1 MLRTPLKLKLS
12 ALFTRPRLT
21 SIVALL
27 TLHGCVTDV
36 VRFPPS
42 AGHISEAPKVEAS
55 SNIPAPVQVPLQLPP
70 PKIQAK
76 PLTYNVVVTEV
87 PVKELLFSLA
97 RDTKLNID
105 VHPNIQGVVTL
116 NAINETLTAILDR
129 IAYQVNIRYK
139 LEGNTLIVTPD
150 TPFLKSYQVNY
161 VNLSRK
167 TSSSIGVATQV
178 ATTGSTATAGGAAA
192 TAAGNNSSSTTVTGT
207 STNDFWE
214 VLSANIRD
222 ILKSTRSAVQSS
234 EDKNS
239 RVEAARVSREERLQQ
254 ANAVARAGQA
264 APQLARELFGRQADG
279 FEDKRDDVIINPVT
293 GAVLVM
299 ATEAQHKLVHQ
310 YIEGVTTAAARQ
322 VLIEATIVEVSLKDQ
337 FRAGIDW
344 SRLVALGAAQT
355 GFSFSTTP
363 NLASGL
369 PAFLSLNYQ
378 NRSDNFRAA
387 IQLLESFG
395 DARVLS
401 SPKLLV
407 LNNQTSIL
415 KVVDNL
421 VYFTIDVQQGTLS
434 ATGLVT
440 QPTFTTTVNTVPVG
454 VVMSVTPQVN
464 ENGRVTLVV
473 RPTISRQN
481 GFVSDPNPALGS
493 GANRIRNDVPVI
505 QVREMES
512 VLQITSG
519 ETAILG
525 GLMQDDVSKNRD
537 GLPGLTDNP
546 VTNILIGTRDR
557 RATQTELVIF
567 LRPTVITNPS
577 LSSEEL
583 SFYKRFLPR
592 PDAPSASEGAMAK

>member
-1 MLRTPLKLKLS
+1 LKPTLYTLS
-12 ALFTRPRLT
+12 LAG
-21 SIVALL
+21 LL
-27 TLHGCVTDV
+27 ALHGCASDVT
-36 VRFPPS
+36 RFPPS
-42 AGHISEAPKVEAS
+42 TGHISEKPKAADAG
-55 SNIPAPVQVPLQLPP
+55 NIPAPVQVPLQLPP
-70 PKIQAK
+70 PKAQAK

-150 TPFLKSYQVNY
+150 TPYLKSYQVNY

-167 TSSSIGVATQV
+167 TSSSIAVATQV
-178 ATTGSTATAGGAAA
+178 ATTGSTTTGAASGSGS
-192 TAAGNNSSSTTVTGT
+192 AAGNNSSSTTVTGT
-207 STNDFWE
+207 SSNDFWE

-222 ILKSTRSAVQSS
+222 ILKSTRSAVQSA
-234 EDKNS
+234 EDKNA
-239 RVEAARVSREERLQQ
+239 RVEAARTAREERLQQ
-254 ANAVARAGQA
+254 ASAVARAGQS
-264 APQLARELFGRQADG
+264 APQLFSAVFGQSG
-279 FEDKRDDVIINPVT
+279 QPGTPSESKDDVIINPVSGT
-293 GAVLVM
+293 VLVM
-299 ATEAQHKLVHQ
+299 GTDAQHKLVHQ
-310 YIEGVTTAAARQ
+310 YIEGVSAAAARQ
-322 VLIEATIVEVSLKDQ
+322 VLIEATIVEVTLKDQ

-355 GFSFSTTP
+355 GFAFNTAQ

-369 PAFLSLNYQ
+369 PAFLTLSYQ
-378 NRSDNFRAA
+378 NSSDNFKGT

-434 ATGLVT
+434 ATGLIT

-481 GFVSDPNPALGS
+481 GFVSDPNPALGTGS
-493 GANRIRNDVPVI
+493 SRIRNDVPVI

-512 VLQITSG
+512 VLQVTSG

-557 RATQTELVIF
+557 NATQTELVIF

-577 LSSEEL
+577 LSSDEL
-583 SFYKRFLPR
+583 SFYKRFLPQQ
-592 PDAPSASEGAMAK
+592 PAANAP

>member
-1 MLRTPLKLKLS
+1 MKQN
-12 ALFTRPRLT
+12 LFTAFLVPRL
-21 SIVALL
+21 SLIVTLLALQS
-27 TLHGCVTDV
+27 CASDV
-36 VRFPPS
+36 ARFPPS
-42 AGHISEAPKVEAS
+42 QGHISEQPKPAAV
-55 SNIPAPVQVPLQLPP
+55 SNIPSPVQVPLQLPP
-70 PKIQAK
+70 PKAQAK

-139 LEGNTLIVTPD
+139 VEGNTLIVTPD

-167 TSSSIGVATQV
+167 TSSSISVATQV
-178 ATTGSTATAGGAAA
+178 ATTGSTAVAGGAAA
-192 TAAGNNSSSTTVTGT
+192 SAAGNNSSSTTVTGA
-207 STNDFWE
+207 SSNDFWE
-214 VLSANIRD
+214 VMSANIRD
-222 ILKSTRSAVQSS
+222 ILKATRSAVQSS
-234 EDKNS
+234 EDKNA
-239 RVEAARVSREERLQQ
+239 RVEAARASREERLQQ

-264 APQLARELFGRQADG
+264 APQLFNSVFGQGAQPG
-279 FEDKRDDVIINPVT
+279 SQNEFKDDVIVNPVSGT
-293 GAVLVM
+293 VLVM

-310 YIEGVTTAAARQ
+310 YIEGVSAAAARQ
-322 VLIEATIVEVSLKDQ
+322 VLIEATIVEVTLRDQ

-363 NLASGL
+363 NLATGL

-378 NRSDNFRAA
+378 NRNDNFKAA
-387 IQLLESFG
+387 VQLLESFG

-421 VYFTIDVQQGTLS
+421 VYFTIDVQQGTIT
-434 ATGLVT
+434 AGGLIT

-464 ENGRVTLVV
+464 QNGRVTLVV

-481 GFVSDPNPALGS
+481 GFVSDPNPALGT
-493 GANRIRNDVPVI
+493 GATRIRNDVPVI

-512 VLQITSG
+512 VLQISSG

-525 GLMQDDVSKNRD
+525 GLMQDDAAKNRD
-537 GLPGLTDNP
+537 GLPGLTDNA

-557 RATQTELVIF
+557 RVTQTELVIF

-577 LSSEEL
+577 LSSDEL
-583 SFYKRFLPR
+583 SFYKRFLPQS
-592 PDAPSASEGAMAK
+592 PDNAQNNGGVGK